1 MGKQR
6 TSNRSEGGL
15 GRRPARAW
23 VPKTL
28 HVMLVL
34 AALAAIIYGNSLRN
48 ELVFDDNMLISYNPS
63 IRNLALYP
71 KIFGWEARRTVPLA
85 PDRGVTHRPVRTAV
99 MALEYALF
107 GRHPAGYRAVNILLH
122 ILNGALVFGLLR
134 RLLGRPWPA
143 LGAAV
148 LFVVHP
154 IQTEAVA
161 YIAGQRD
168 VLFTTFYLLGFLSF
182 VRYRATGRPR
192 DLGLAGLAYLLSLLT
207 KEMAIT
213 LPLLCVAYDLVRALP
228 GADAAVPPPLP
239 QALRDGLR
247 VTVAQSTR
255 LYLLGA
261 ALLAAVLAY
270 FVLIA
275 NPSRQHELWGGGLGP
290 TLNTSARILVVYL
303 KQLVLPLTLNAD
315 YSYNAFPVSTSVADP
330 RGLFA
335 LLLLGGLGYGLV
347 RLLPLDRWL
356 TFGGLWFF
364 LTLLPVS
371 QLIPHHELMAE
382 HYLYLP
388 SAGLFLTVG
397 LLAERWLA
405 PGRHRAAL
413 AAAFALV
420 VVLLGVRTMVRN
432 RDWRDELTLWSKT
445 VQTAPQAMRVRQNL
459 GQTLKGRGRY
469 EEAIEQ
475 FQAVGAI
482 EPGRPSSHIA
492 VADVYRLMGRYDE
505 AAQQFRKALAL
516 SPGSVAARLGLVQTY
531 AAMGREDKAFE
542 ASRELSGIRFGD
554 EQSYYRFADAL
565 QSAGLNAQAIEAY
578 RKALELAPFNATI
591 QSRIGKAFGA
601 LGQHAAAAAAYREAI
616 RLDPRSV
623 AAHAAL
629 GANLLQAGDPG
640 AAVQPL
646 QQALQLAPE
655 AAEVH
660 NNLGIA
666 YSRMGRQAEALA
678 EFQRA
683 LALEPDSA
691 EFQQNLALA
700 QRSAPAPS
708 LAELQRAI
716 REAPTSAKAHYNL
729 GSAYANQ
736 GDSAR
741 ALREFQTA
749 LKLDPSKPLIHYALG
764 LLYSERGEN
773 ALARQAWE
781 RALQVDPSFALAQE
795 RLAELKGAGRAGLP
809 R

>member
-397 LLAERWLA
+397 VLAERVLA

-420 VVLLGVRTMVRN
+420 VVLLGVRTVVRN
-432 RDWRDELTLWSKT
+432 RDWRDSLTLWSKT
-445 VQTAPQAMRVRQNL
+445 VQTAPGSARAHANLAAELFETHDPSGARRELERSLEIRPTFGLALASLGMVVQWQGQIDEAIALYHKVDRGDAHYGMARLNL
-459 GQTLKGRGRY
+459 GRAYLKKGM
-469 EEAIEQ
+469 
-475 FQAVGAI
+475 
-482 EPGRPSSHIA
+482 P
-492 VADVYRLMGRYDE
+492 
-505 AAQQFRKALAL
+505 
-516 SPGSVAARLGLVQTY
+516 
-531 AAMGREDKAFE
+531 
-542 ASRELSGIRFGD
+542 
-554 EQSYYRFADAL
+554 ADAL
-565 QSAGLNAQAIEAY
+565 REFRAAARYRRYAKSAMSEFNRLAEELFRAGSFTEAQA
-578 RKALELAPFNATI
+578 ALETARDYARNDLTIRRNLALVYSHQGRWADA
-591 QSRIGKAFGA
+591 Q
-601 LGQHAAAAAAYREAI
+601 RE
-616 RLDPRSV
+616 L
-623 AAHAAL
+623 
-629 GANLLQAGDPG
+629 
-640 AAVQPL
+640 
-646 QQALQLAPE
+646 E
-655 AAEVH
+655 AAERLEPSSPDIQME
-660 NNLGIA
+660 LGTA
-666 YSRMGRQAEALA
+666 YARGGLLTRAEAALRGSLRLRPGNPDALNLLGAVLNDQDRLA
-678 EFQRA
+678 EA
-683 LALEPDSA
+683 TEVLLLALRLRPDD
-691 EFQQNLALA
+691 
-700 QRSAPAPS
+700 PD
-708 LAELQRAI
+708 
-716 REAPTSAKAHYNL
+716 AHYNL
-729 GSAYANQ
+729 GVNFAKGSQPRDAQ
-736 GDSAR
+736 KEFKT
-741 ALREFQTA
+741 ALRLRPKFPLAQRGLSALLRQQGRTGLAERESRPTA
-749 LKLDPSKPLIHYALG
+749 DQEKARRSGAPAALG
-764 LLYSERGEN
+764 
-773 ALARQAWE
+773 
-781 RALQVDPSFALAQE
+781 PLAQ
-795 RLAELKGAGRAGLP
+795 
-809 R
+809 